1 MMSNLSNRT
10 KWLLG
15 GVAVVLVLAAGYGI
29 GAATSSDGG
38 NEVATEPN
46 TTTSSTTS
54 STTTTTTLAPPAPP
68 ATTTDVTV
76 GIICSTPEEASQALY
91 NSWVAGDQTAARR
104 CASNGAV
111 ATLFATSGA
120 GASYTFQ
127 GCYGDPGVPTCG
139 YSYEGG
145 AVIFTLNG
153 TEAAGWKVVSV
164 GYVAD

>member
-1 MMSNLSNRT
+1 MSDRM

-15 GVAVVLVLAAGYGI
+15 GVAVLLVLAAGFGI
-29 GAATSSDGG
+29 GAATTGDGG
-38 NEVATEPN
+38 DNEVATEPS
-46 TTTSSTTS
+46 TSTSSTST
-54 STTTTTTLAPPAPP
+54 STTTTLSPAPP
-68 ATTTDVTV
+68 ATTTDITV
-76 GIICSTPEEASQALY
+76 GIVCSTPEEASQALY
-91 NSWVAGDQTAARR
+91 NSWVAGDQAAARR
-104 CASNGAV
+104 CASESAV
-111 ATLFATSGA
+111 ATLFTNSGA

-145 AVIFTLNG
+145 AAIFTLNG